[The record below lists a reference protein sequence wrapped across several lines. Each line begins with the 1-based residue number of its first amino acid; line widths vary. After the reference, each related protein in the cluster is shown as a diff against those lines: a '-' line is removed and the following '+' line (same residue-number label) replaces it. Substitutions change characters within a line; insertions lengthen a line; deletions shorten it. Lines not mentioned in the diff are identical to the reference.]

1 MDYYEKQKAEEFIEE
16 QVRLMIW
23 VLWLGLW
30 HLNCVVGRCFGIWIR
45 NNRPLY
51 E

>member
-30 HLNCVVGRCFGIWIR
+30 HL
-45 NNRPLY
+45 
-51 E
+51 